1 MLAFNSRGIK
11 RWLMY
16 SLGNILTDFF
26 ISGINFL
33 FAYWVLRATV
43 LRQRKTFT
51 VWFAL
56 FFISVA
62 FSGIAKGL
70 GSMYPP
76 ESSLENRVIEQ
87 LCYLI
92 LAISGL
98 ASWNLGARLV
108 CAKKAR
114 KNIYRFAY
122 TLFGGLCCYITLVES
137 NFFVVLIHNSIGLIF
152 LLFSLVIQFYR
163 KWDKEIAFGV
173 LGIFTTFLALIV
185 RQLAVGVDDAIMGLD
200 VFFNGLSLF
209 SSIMVY
215 MAAKLLVS
223 NEYKYSIKAY

>member
-1 MLAFNSRGIK
+1 
-11 RWLMY
+11 MY
-16 SLGNILTDFF
+16 SLGSIFADA
-26 ISGINFL
+26 IVSGLNFL
-33 FAYWVLRATV
+33 FAYWVLKETV

-62 FSGIAKGL
+62 SSSIAKGL
-70 GSMYPP
+70 GDLYPP
-76 ESSLENRVIEQ
+76 SLSLENRVIEQ
-87 LCYLI
+87 FCYII
-92 LAISGL
+92 LGISGL

-108 CAKKAR
+108 CIKKTR
-114 KNIYRFAY
+114 KNIYRLAY
-122 TLFGGLCCYITLVES
+122 SLFGALCCYIAFVES

-152 LLFSLVIQFYR
+152 FLFSLVIQFYR
-163 KWDKEIAFGV
+163 KWDKEVAFGV

-185 RQLAVGVDDAIMGLD
+185 RQLAVGVDDAIIGLD
-200 VFFNGLSLF
+200 AFFNGLSLF

-223 NEYKYSIKAY
+223 SEYKYSQIKSY